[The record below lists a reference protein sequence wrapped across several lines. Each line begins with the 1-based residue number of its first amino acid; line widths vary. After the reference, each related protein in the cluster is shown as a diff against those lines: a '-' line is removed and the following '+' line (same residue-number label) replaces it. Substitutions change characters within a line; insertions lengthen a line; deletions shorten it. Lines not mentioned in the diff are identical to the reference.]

1 MADEEYEALDV
12 SDDDEI
18 SDNEVDIE
26 EEEEEE
32 EKDIDLIE
40 SVDDTVLPEPIIID
54 IDNDKYNDIYPHI
67 SKYEM
72 TTLIGVRAEQL
83 ARGAQ
88 PLVDIGMLTDPIE
101 IAIKEWQE
109 KKQILLVYRLF
120 NSKISGKYY
129 EVIKPLS
136 ELIQFDPVY

>member
-1 MADEEYEALDV
+1 MEDEYDVVDV
-12 SDDDEI
+12 SDDEEI
-18 SDNEVDIE
+18 SDNEIDS
-26 EEEEEE
+26 EEEEE

-40 SVDDTVLPEPIIID
+40 SLDDTVLPEPIVND
-54 IDNDKYNDIYPHI
+54 MDNDKYNDIYPHI

-83 ARGAQ
+83 ARGAL
-88 PLVDIGMLTDPIE
+88 PLVDIGTLTDPIE

-129 EVIKPLS
+129 EVIKPLT